1 MAAGPA
7 SGETSAGDTS
17 AGDTSAGPIQLK
29 GNRSL
34 ERLRQRVEEA
44 ARELERLRGENAALL
59 ERLQAA
65 EQRPL
70 LDVEGA
76 LVGFDEE
83 PEVLRQKVAGFIEA
97 IDRYLDQNR
106 ADRDE
111 A

>member
-1 MAAGPA
+1 M
-7 SGETSAGDTS
+7 
-17 AGDTSAGPIQLK
+17 QLK

-34 ERLRQRVEEA
+34 ERLRQRVEDA

-59 ERLQAA
+59 ERLREA

-76 LVGFDEE
+76 VVGFDED

-97 IDRYLDQNR
+97 IDRYLDQNQT
-106 ADRDE
+106 DRDE